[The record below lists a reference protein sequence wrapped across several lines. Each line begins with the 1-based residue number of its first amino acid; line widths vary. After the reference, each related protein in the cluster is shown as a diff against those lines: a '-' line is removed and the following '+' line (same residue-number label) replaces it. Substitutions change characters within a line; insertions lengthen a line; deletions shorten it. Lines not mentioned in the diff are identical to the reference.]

1 MSTTRTARAG
11 WPPHSL
17 LLLVMLLGLSAMAP
31 VAPGGKR
38 FDGLT
43 TCAACV
49 DAGFGW
55 SLKKSKCGMFANRDC
70 GGSTAADSSGAS
82 APAAASGGA
91 PAPPPPRSYLG
102 ELPIVGTVPRMK
114 WDLSDPNFATT
125 LARRRTPVVLTDSPA
140 SAAWRGFDRWA
151 EPGYLEQQL
160 TEPLNFAKSYDP
172 NFMYYNKRHG
182 WAEEAR
188 RIKAAPAQRLGAA
201 KCRLSPSLSLSLPRS
216 LCLFLCGSLCVRVP
230 LLLCWCVTCLS
241 CQCAAD
247 IRSRVG

>member
-1 MSTTRTARAG
+1 MDDD
-11 WPPHSL
+11 
-17 LLLVMLLGLSAMAP
+17 
-31 VAPGGKR
+31 
-38 FDGLT
+38 DGS
-43 TCAACV
+43 CC
-49 DAGFGW
+49 
-55 SLKKSKCGMFANRDC
+55 S
-70 GGSTAADSSGAS
+70 
-82 APAAASGGA
+82 AAALAAAAGAAGPLGDGARRPRRQAVRRPHNVRGVRRCRLRLVPEKVQVRHVCQPRLWRLHSGGLIRSLGTGGRERGRTG
-91 PAPPPPRSYLG
+91 PATAVALG
-102 ELPIVGTVPRMK
+102 ELPIVGAVPRMK

-201 KCRLSPSLSLSLPRS
+201 NSDSLPFLFLSLPRS
-216 LCLFLCGSLCVRVP
+216 LCLFLCVSLYVCVFS
-230 LLLCWCVTCLS
+230 LLLCWCGTCLS
-241 CQCAAD
+241 CQCAAN
-247 IRSRVG
+247 IRSWLG

>member
-1 MSTTRTARAG
+1 MWTTTTARAAR
-11 WPPHSL
+11 PPHSL
-17 LLLVMLLGLSAMAP
+17 LLLVLLGLSAMAP

-102 ELPIVGTVPRMK
+102 ELPIVGAVPRMK

-125 LARRRTPVVLTDSPA
+125 LARRRTPVVLTDSETEDVA
-140 SAAWRGFDRWA
+140 MAALALLSTLAKQTKLMKGIVSAEMADVMYRIVRS
-151 EPGYLEQQL
+151 
-160 TEPLNFAKSYDP
+160 TESDA
-172 NFMYYNKRHG
+172 
-182 WAEEAR
+182 
-188 RIKAAPAQRLGAA
+188 
-201 KCRLSPSLSLSLPRS
+201 
-216 LCLFLCGSLCVRVP
+216 
-230 LLLCWCVTCLS
+230 
-241 CQCAAD
+241 
-247 IRSRVG
+247 

>member
-1 MSTTRTARAG
+1 MSTTTTARAAR
-11 WPPHSL
+11 PPHSL
-17 LLLVMLLGLSAMAP
+17 LLLLMLGLSAMAP

-43 TCAACV
+43 TCAVCV

-201 KCRLSPSLSLSLPRS
+201 NSDSLPFLFLSLPRS
-216 LCLFLCGSLCVRVP
+216 LCLFLCVSLYVCVFS
-230 LLLCWCVTCLS
+230 LLLCWCGTCLS
-241 CQCAAD
+241 GQCAAN
-247 IRSRVG
+247 IRSWLG

>member
-1 MSTTRTARAG
+1 MSTTRTARAAR
-11 WPPHSL
+11 PPHSL
-17 LLLVMLLGLSAMAP
+17 LLLVMLGLSAMAP

-91 PAPPPPRSYLG
+91 PAPPPRSYLG
-102 ELPIVGTVPRMK
+102 ELPIVGAVPRMK

-201 KCRLSPSLSLSLPRS
+201 KCRLAPIPLFVSSSVSLSLSLRLS
-216 LCLFLCGSLCVRVP
+216 LCACSVASLLVRHLP
-230 LLLCWCVTCLS
+230 ELS
-241 CQCAAD
+241 MCC
-247 IRSRVG
+247 

>member
-1 MSTTRTARAG
+1 MSTTTTARAAR
-11 WPPHSL
+11 PPHSL
-17 LLLVMLLGLSAMAP
+17 LLLLMLGLSAMAP

-43 TCAACV
+43 TCAVCV

-91 PAPPPPRSYLG
+91 PAPPPRSYLG
-102 ELPIVGTVPRMK
+102 ELPIVGAVPRMK

-172 NFMYYNKRHG
+172 NFMYSTSGTAGRRRLGGSRRPLRSG
-182 WAEEAR
+182 WVR
-188 RIKAAPAQRLGAA
+188 RIQT
-201 KCRLSPSLSLSLPRS
+201 LSHSSF
-216 LCLFLCGSLCVRVP
+216 CLFLVLFLFLCVSVCVRVFVAS
-230 LLLCWCVTCLS
+230 LLVRHLPE
-241 CQCAAD
+241 
-247 IRSRVG
+247 RSMCC

>member
-1 MSTTRTARAG
+1 MSTTTTARAAR
-11 WPPHSL
+11 PPHSL
-17 LLLVMLLGLSAMAP
+17 LLLLMLGLSAMAP

-201 KCRLSPSLSLSLPRS
+201 KCRLAPIPLFVSSSVSLSLSLR
-216 LCLFLCGSLCVRVP
+216 LSLCVRVFVAS
-230 LLLCWCVTCLS
+230 LLVRHLPELS
-241 CQCAAD
+241 MCC
-247 IRSRVG
+247 